1 MGALYEPTALT
12 AELWALAKRIVSYP
26 TPDEKREKFCHSLP
40 VTATRTIYRTSSV
53 RFPSALARIDLQ
65 RFVENY
71 LQAHAPS
78 VRKCAIISKALEKK
92 VFHPL

>member
-12 AELWALAKRIVSYP
+12 AELWALAKRIVPYP
-26 TPDEKREKFCHSLP
+26 TPDEKREKFCYLHP

-53 RFPSALARIDLQ
+53 QFPSAHARIDLQ

-71 LQAHAPS
+71 LQAHVPS
-78 VRKCAIISKALEKK
+78 ARKCAIITEALEKK
-92 VFHPL
+92 VFHLF

>member
-26 TPDEKREKFCHSLP
+26 TPDEKRENFAWYQGSGG
-40 VTATRTIYRTSSV
+40 
-53 RFPSALARIDLQ
+53 IDLQ

-78 VRKCAIISKALEKK
+78 ARKCAIISEALEKK